1 MNEKSSGSSR
11 RRFLAAAGAA
21 AGAAAASCGTPAAPD
36 HHGGKPFRIDVQS
49 HMYPPPV
56 LDFMMTRGDVPRA
69 YKKED
74 TYYTITGEWH
84 RRVRPQH
91 MDVDAKLADMDKAG
105 IQTTALSI
113 NDPGPERFGADA
125 PKVARLAHDFIG
137 DVIKAHPSRFFGL
150 ATLPLYHMDE
160 SLRELDRCVDKLG
173 FRGILL
179 YSNLAGRFPD
189 EDEFRPLF
197 RRAEEI
203 GVPILLHP
211 AYPTTYE
218 AVKGRSMIAGLGLMF
233 DTTIALGADHPRR
246 DSRRDARGSSSSV
259 PHVGGTL
266 PYLIGR
272 IDHQTQVLKARR
284 REHQQTA
291 QRILAANLSRRRF
304 PHFVGHQVRLRF
316 RWPGPLALC
325 QRPPLGRSEPHRVQ
339 HRGAAA
345 PCRPQAKDL
354 RRQRQEALPLMKPKR
369 REILYGAAAM
379 TAG

>member
-1 MNEKSSGSSR
+1 MNEKSSVSSR

-21 AGAAAASCGTPAAPD
+21 VSACGTTAAPD

-56 LDFMMTRGDVPRA
+56 LDFMMTRDAVPRA
-69 YKKED
+69 YRKDD

-160 SLRELDRCVDKLG
+160 ALQELDRCVDKLASAASCSTPTLPG
-173 FRGILL
+173 G
-179 YSNLAGRFPD
+179 FPD

-233 DTTIALGADHPRR
+233 DTTIALARIILAGILDERPRLKLLC
-246 DSRRDARGSSSSV
+246 

-272 IDHQTQVLKARR
+272 IDHQTQVLKRGAENISKPPSEYLR
-284 REHQQTA
+284 QIYLDA
-291 QRILAANLSRRRF
+291 VS

-316 RWPGPLALC
+316 RRPGPLALR

-339 HRGAAA
+339 HRGAAT
-345 PCRPQAKDL
+345 PRRPQAKNL
-354 RRQRQEALPLMKPKR
+354 RRQRQEALPLMKQAKSWPN
-369 REILYGAAAM
+369 
-379 TAG
+379 